1 MTTLPTFIDYAVAV
15 NDYSPEDPITILAEG
30 SSFFMV
36 NSDNP
41 GYGTAVNRLL
51 KAINIKPGLIGILN
65 TDIQWNYH
73 TFESIIDWMDTQPD
87 VHLLVPQI
95 TNSSGQVQKL
105 CKQNPTILG
114 LFSRRFVP
122 LFLKP
127 KWLKRYDEWYTM
139 ANKDYSSIFD
149 VPYLSGCCMIA
160 RTSSFI
166 ESGGFDQRYFLYL
179 EDADL
184 TRSMRKYGRCIHFPY
199 VSVVHSWGRGNY
211 RNIWLML
218 INIVSAFIYFKKWGI
233 AVW

>member
-1 MTTLPTFIDYAVAV
+1 
-15 NDYSPEDPITILAEG
+15 
-30 SSFFMV
+30 MV
-36 NSDNP
+36 
-41 GYGTAVNRLL
+41 
-51 KAINIKPGLIGILN
+51 
-65 TDIQWNYH
+65 Q
-73 TFESIIDWMDTQPD
+73 
-87 VHLLVPQI
+87 
-95 TNSSGQVQKL
+95 
-105 CKQNPTILG
+105 
-114 LFSRRFVP
+114 
-122 LFLKP
+122 
-127 KWLKRYDEWYTM
+127 M

-166 ESGGFDQRYFLYL
+166 ESGGFDQRYFYL

-233 AVW
+233 ALW